1 MRKGELTGTVD
12 GGRDALLTWYRLEF
26 NMPRKNPSVWIPWK
40 LIVNATGTG
49 YMWLNGHN
57 IGRYWEEGPQREFYL
72 PECWLRAGEKNV
84 IILGL
89 RQSETKGACLFGA
102 EVAPYTEDVECME

>member
-1 MRKGELTGTVD
+1 
-12 GGRDALLTWYRLEF
+12 
-26 NMPRKNPSVWIPWK
+26 MPRNDPSVRIPWK

-72 PECWLRAGEKNV
+72 PECWLRPGEKNV
-84 IILGL
+84 IVLGL
-89 RQSETKGACLFGA
+89 RQSENKGARLFGA
-102 EVAPYTEDVECME
+102 EVAPYVEDAECIQ

>member
-1 MRKGELTGTVD
+1 MDSLEADCKCYRNGIYVVERTQYRTPL
-12 GGRDALLTWYRLEF
+12 GR
-26 NMPRKNPSVWIPWK
+26 
-40 LIVNATGTG
+40 
-49 YMWLNGHN
+49 
-57 IGRYWEEGPQREFYL
+57 GPQREFYL